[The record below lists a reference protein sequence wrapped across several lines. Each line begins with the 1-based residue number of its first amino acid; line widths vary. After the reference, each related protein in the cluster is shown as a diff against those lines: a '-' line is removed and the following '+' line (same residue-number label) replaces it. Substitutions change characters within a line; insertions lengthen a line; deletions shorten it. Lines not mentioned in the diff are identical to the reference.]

1 MNLIYRLFAI
11 VATCID
17 SNTDLRC
24 FERWETNSWRIT
36 MHEMTPSEML
46 RDPLIRQMLRADK
59 ISLASFAALLDAAAR
74 QHARPANDSSFATS
88 KMPDSWSVDAAAYI

>member
-1 MNLIYRLFAI
+1 
-11 VATCID
+11 
-17 SNTDLRC
+17 
-24 FERWETNSWRIT
+24 

-74 QHARPANDSSFATS
+74 QHAHPASARAANDRTFAAS
-88 KMPDSWSVDAAAYI
+88 KMPDTWNVDAAAFI